1 MHLRRYLSNVAWSWG
16 GVVVTLFVGFYLSP
30 YIIRRIG
37 DTQFGLW
44 SLTLSLVEYY
54 WLIDLGL
61 RSATVKY
68 SAQYRVAGQDDKL
81 NELLS
86 TGLLYS
92 LAAAA
97 VLFVLSVACA
107 PWMGHLL
114 HIAQPVFAQ
123 LVRIVGASWAVGL
136 VFNRYSACLEGFQ
149 RFDLSSR
156 IWIASIAVRSVAILL
171 LLHFGYGVVAMAFAL
186 MGSQFLFYMLSYLEL
201 RAIFPAHD
209 AKLRKASVRMLK
221 QMAGYGFHSF
231 TAVVSG
237 RLLSQSIPFL
247 LAYFLPVRYVA
258 YYVVPQRL
266 LDYALDGI
274 GRVGMVTTPSAAA
287 LQQEGGRESLVKL
300 GIYTNRYCLTIFL
313 PAAVLLWVYGVE
325 FMSLWIRPDFAAQSA
340 FLFRILLVGDTA
352 LAGQSNSVSILFGMG
367 THKIY
372 ARSLLAEAIL
382 VILGAVYAVPRY
394 GLAGAAVVTSVL
406 MLANRGILC
415 GCLLAREL
423 KVSPLGYM
431 ARIYVGPLAAAAVS
445 MGALFW
451 VKWHW
456 LPGRTWRE
464 IAVAGAILCV
474 LYGVL
479 AFRLSLTPEH
489 RARIVARL
497 RAAFQPKA
505 A

>member
-1 MHLRRYLSNVAWSWG
+1 LHLRRYLSNVAWSWG
-16 GVVVTLFVGFYLSP
+16 GVLVTLFVGFYLSP
-30 YIIRRIG
+30 YIIRRVG

-44 SLTLSLVEYY
+44 SLALSLVEYY

-68 SAQYRVAGQDDKL
+68 SAQFRAAGRDDQL

-92 LAAAA
+92 LIAAAF
-97 VLFVLSVACA
+97 LLVLSLAFA
-107 PWMGHLL
+107 PRLGHLL
-114 HIAQPVFAQ
+114 HIDQPVFAP

-136 VFNRYSACLEGFQ
+136 IFNRYGACLEGFQ
-149 RFDLSSR
+149 RFDISSR
-156 IWIASIAVRSVAILL
+156 IWIISIAVRSVAILL
-171 LLHFGYGVVAMAFAL
+171 LLHFGFGVVAMALAL
-186 MGSQFLFYMLSYLEL
+186 MGSQFLLYLLSYVEL
-201 RAIFPAHD
+201 RTVFPAQN
-209 AKLRKASVRMLK
+209 ARLWKASVRMLK
-221 QMAGYGFHSF
+221 QMAAYGFHSF
-231 TAVVSG
+231 TALVSN
-237 RLLSQSIPFL
+237 RLLSQSVPFL
-247 LAYFLPVRYVA
+247 LAYFLPVRYVS

-266 LDYALDGI
+266 LDYAMEGI

-287 LQQEGGRESLVKL
+287 LQEQGGRERLVQL
-300 GIYTNRYCLTIFL
+300 GIYTNRYCLTIYL
-313 PAAVLLWVYGVE
+313 PVTVLLWVYGVE
-325 FMSLWIRPDFAAQSA
+325 FMRVWIRPDFAAQSA
-340 FLFRILLVGDTA
+340 YLFRILLVGGTMV
-352 LAGQSNSVSILFGMG
+352 AGQFNSVSILFGMG

-372 ARSLLAEAIL
+372 ARSLFVEAIL
-382 VILGAVYAVPRY
+382 VVAGLAFAVPRY
-394 GLAGAAVVTSVL
+394 GLTGAAVVTSAF

-415 GCLLAREL
+415 GFLLSREL
-423 KVSPLGYM
+423 HTSFLGYM
-431 ARIYVGPLAAAAVS
+431 ARIYSGPLAAAAAT

-464 IAVAGAILCV
+464 LALAGAIFCL

-489 RARIVARL
+489 RAMVLARL